1 MASLSEVLTPRRV
14 GNGYQLDVMPGWRQ
28 GRGAFGGLVVG
39 AVVRAIELSV
49 GDPTRKV
56 RSLTAEIPG
65 PVEQGTVDI
74 ATEAL
79 RVGKNV
85 STVRAA
91 LVQAGEVRTH
101 AVAIVAADR
110 QGGDATTTWNDLR
123 RPEAPSWTTITPLP
137 AGGPWPE
144 FSQHFEYRVLEGIPA
159 SGGAPRTL
167 GWVRP
172 RDPGPDRGA
181 SYIAAMIDAWWP
193 AGLVRFTAMRPMAT
207 IAFTL
212 DIVGGT
218 DGLDPSAPLLF
229 RSTAPVSTS
238 GYCLETRELWSED
251 GRLVALN
258 HQTFV
263 VIQ

>member
-1 MASLSEVLTPRRV
+1 
-14 GNGYQLDVMPGWRQ
+14 
-28 GRGAFGGLVVG
+28 
-39 AVVRAIELSV
+39 
-49 GDPTRKV
+49 
-56 RSLTAEIPG
+56 
-65 PVEQGTVDI
+65 
-74 ATEAL
+74 
-79 RVGKNV
+79 
-85 STVRAA
+85 
-91 LVQAGEVRTH
+91 
-101 AVAIVAADR
+101 VAIVAADR
-110 QGGDATTTWNDLR
+110 QGGDSATTWNEMK
-123 RPEAPSWTTITPLP
+123 RPEAPSWTTLQPLP
-137 AGGPWPE
+137 PGGPWPE
-144 FSQHFEYRVLEGIPA
+144 FSKHFEYRVLEGIPA
-159 SGGAPRTL
+159 SGGAARAL

-181 SYIAAMIDAWWP
+181 AYIAAMIDAWWP

-229 RSTAPVSTS
+229 RSTAPVCTS